1 MYIKKTHIEKTCYN
15 CGETRLLVNTMDRS
29 GSEGTS
35 VYCKPCSSKLTKG
48 GRNAP
53 LNKWLED
60 KGYSSDAP
68 YTLFCECGN
77 EQTYSTKYSL
87 VRVLQT
93 SGRCGECSRSMNRQ
107 HGGQG
112 YYKRTPDIRKKS
124 RLSNIK
130 VIERISEN
138 GRCVPGYNPDSIQI
152 IEKKAKE
159 LGITDLKHAQNGGE
173 HYVKELGY
181 WLDGYSPEKN
191 IVIEYYEDRHR
202 RQVEKDNQR
211 QKEIMELYGLSEE
224 QFIIICESKKLEK
237 YRDSIATSDSI
248 SRNQTS
254 P

>member
-1 MYIKKTHIEKTCYN
+1 MIKQKTKYREVKCQSCNKTRTIRNHGDRNN
-15 CGETRLLVNTMDRS
+15 C
-29 GSEGTS
+29 S
-35 VYCKPCSSKLTKG
+35 VLCFKCSANANQTY
-48 GRNAP
+48 AP

-77 EQTYSTKYSL
+77 KQTYTTKYSL
-87 VRVLQT
+87 TRVLQT
-93 SGRCGECSRSMNRQ
+93 TGKCGGCSKFMKRVS
-107 HGGQG
+107 GGQG
-112 YYKRTPDIRKKS
+112 VYERTPEITLKS
-124 RLSNIK
+124 RLSQIK
-130 VIERISEN
+130 VIEKLSPN
-138 GRCVPGYNPDSIQI
+138 GRCVPGWNVDSIPI
-152 IEKKAKE
+152 IEDKAKE
-159 LGITDLKHAQNGGE
+159 LGITDLQHAQNGGE

-224 QFIIICESKKLEK
+224 QFVIICESKGLER
-237 YRDSIATSDSI
+237 YRDSIATSDSL
-248 SRNQTS
+248 SRSQTS